1 MIQREPKADL
11 SMLSRAFSTER
22 LTLGPKD
29 TTLELNCCLFK
40 IQEPAPSVAS
50 HQLRDH
56 EVPSKKETTKY

>member
-1 MIQREPKADL
+1 MI
-11 SMLSRAFSTER
+11 SRVFSNES
-22 LTLGPKD
+22 LTLGEKY
-29 TTLELNCCLFK
+29 TTLELNYCLFK